1 MNYGCKPWVLVDEKI
16 IKIIKILCVIFIISM
31 KLLIASKMRGDI
43 MNEKI
48 RCPICGGKHVIK
60 KGKRKTRYRSR
71 QAHQL
76 QQEKILST
84 DPKIAFC
91 WFSP

>member
-1 MNYGCKPWVLVDEKI
+1 LNYGCKPWVLVDEKNNKNNKNFMCYI
-16 IKIIKILCVIFIISM
+16 YETLNCLKDEK
-31 KLLIASKMRGDI
+31 GEI

-48 RCPICGGKHVIK
+48 RCLICGGKHVIK

-71 QAHQL
+71 QVHQL